1 MVITVQDLFNV
12 SKFNTKHDSKTCE
25 GIPAKTVRLNA
36 QEREFKAAPS
46 QGKQERLSQEHSDCY
61 ALSPYLRTDGES
73 KFTTVMQKQEGS
85 LSLAC

>member
-46 QGKQERLSQEHSDCY
+46 QGKQRPPRGSS
-61 ALSPYLRTDGES
+61 ALPGEAAPFQGKQRPPRGS
-73 KFTTVMQKQEGS
+73 RKGSAKNIVIVM
-85 LSLAC
+85 L